1 MMLNWLKQSNK
12 NNSADKQDNDVK
24 PSEKTVGQE
33 NKSTNVIK
41 KEEKIDEME
50 TKKEEKPIA
59 IKSPKKE
66 EKHDLLTSNKIVIL
80 KHANK

>member
-1 MMLNWLKQSNK
+1 MLNWLKQSNK
-12 NNSADKQDNDVK
+12 NSSADKQDNDVK

-41 KEEKIDEME
+41 KEEKIDEIE

-80 KHANK
+80 IHTKK